1 MVREKSND
9 SKTFIEEDDSVFG
22 QLEPEVTFPV
32 QAHEID
38 YEKLISRR
46 PIVMEKVEAMP
57 SYLLKPE
64 ILKLLNK
71 EKNQTYRLIYDL
83 MWSTGARISEVL
95 ALTPASFDKERHGL
109 NVNLHTLRSHPGR
122 PKKNQLRISER
133 SVQICDLALI
143 DRIKCYKNSGHFK
156 QKDRF
161 FTMSRQTVNH
171 HLLKL
176 IEYEMGAPFI
186 VTSKIF
192 RHSFAIHMLLHG
204 RQIDDISRILGL
216 RTNQSAE
223 NYRQVFSGYT
233 SNIMV
238 GVDFH

>member
-9 SKTFIEEDDSVFG
+9 SKTFIEEDSVFG

-46 PIVMEKVEAMP
+46 PIVLEKVEAMP

-95 ALTPASFDKERHGL
+95 ALTPACLIKGRYDL
-109 NVNLHTLRSHPGR
+109 NVHLHTLKSPGR
-122 PKKNQLRISER
+122 PKTNHLLRVPDR
-133 SVQICDLALI
+133 FVQICDATLI
-143 DRIKCYKNSGHFK
+143 DRINFYKSLGHFR
-156 QKDRF
+156 QKDRL

-176 IEYEMGAPFI
+176 IEDERGAPFI
-186 VTSKIF
+186 VSTKIF
-192 RHSFAIHMLLHG
+192 RHSFAIHMLLNG
-204 RQIDDISRILGL
+204 RQIDDVSKILGL

-223 NYRQVFSGYT
+223 IYRHVFSGYT
-233 SNIMV
+233 SNIMM

>member
-46 PIVMEKVEAMP
+46 PIVLEKVEAMP

-95 ALTPASFDKERHGL
+95 ALTPACFSKERYGL
-109 NVNLHTLRSHPGR
+109 NIYLHTLRSHPGR
-122 PKKNQLRISER
+122 PKKNHLMRIPER
-133 SVQICDLALI
+133 SVQICDATLI
-143 DRIKCYKNSGHFK
+143 DRINCYKSSGHFR
-156 QKDRF
+156 QKDRL
-161 FTMSRQTVNH
+161 FTMSRQTVNQ

-176 IEYEMGAPFI
+176 IEYERGAPFI
-186 VTSKIF
+186 VSTKI
-192 RHSFAIHMLLHG
+192 
-204 RQIDDISRILGL
+204 
-216 RTNQSAE
+216 E
-223 NYRQVFSGYT
+223 PK
-233 SNIMV
+233 
-238 GVDFH
+238 